1 MESNPAR
8 FVSLPKWGSTPVGKV
23 ICIGKNYARHA
34 AEMGSAVPTTPM
46 VFLKP
51 STALIPAGGTVR
63 IPPGIGEVHHEVELV
78 AVVGDFARNVSLDRA
93 LEVVASYAVGLD
105 MTARRLQGEA
115 KKSGGPWT
123 VAKGF
128 DTFAPIGQPVA
139 AAGMNPG
146 DLGIRLLINGRMVQE
161 GHTSDMV
168 FGIAQLIAY
177 CSTVFTLEPG
187 DLLYTGTP
195 EGVGPVNPGDELT
208 AEIDG
213 LPSLHASVV

>member
-8 FVSLPKWGSTPVGKV
+8 FVSLPTRGSTPVGKV

-34 AEMGSAVPTTPM
+34 AEMNSAVPTTPM

-51 STALIPAGGTVR
+51 STSLIPENGIVK

-78 AVVGDFARNVSLDRA
+78 AVVGEYARNLSLDRA
-93 LEVVASYAVGLD
+93 MDVVASYAVGLD

-115 KKSGGPWT
+115 KKRGGPWT

-128 DTFAPIGQPVA
+128 DTFGPIGQPVQA
-139 AAGMNPG
+139 ASVTPG
-146 DLGIRLLINGRMVQE
+146 DLGIRLSINGRVVQD

-168 FGIAQLIAY
+168 FSIAQLIAY

-213 LPSLHASVV
+213 LPSLHVSVA